1 MVNLPERAFPGAN
14 SPVHSKRDEDVPAH
28 AKAYRKAGLGAG
40 PEPLLFVRKDDG
52 FSHAEPPRLAHL
64 TGFGPQVALA
74 TCLFGFAWAASSY
87 FSGDQWSLFSSSKP
101 SVSENAASQERRERA
116 ELSRAVKKMAGEIRA
131 LEARADAL
139 RAGQSQAAQTRADLE
154 RLTARIDADKSET
167 RAAIAAAPAEAERAR
182 REQEAALPQMTG
194 RLDRLE
200 RKFAAQEAMPAAAAA
215 APEVKEKTAPAS
227 ADPARLESEN
237 SAGARKPHLITN
249 WVVRDVYGGVALLE
263 STRGTIE
270 VALGEVV
277 PGAGRVKAIE
287 RRGSGWIVIT
297 SRGLV
302 DSASD
307 VFMP

>member
-40 PEPLLFVRKDDG
+40 PEPLVFVRKDDG

-74 TCLFGFAWAASSY
+74 ACLFGFAWAASSY
-87 FSGDQWSLFSSSKP
+87 FSGDQWPFYS
-101 SVSENAASQERRERA
+101 AASESAAQQERKERA
-116 ELSRAVKKMAGEIRA
+116 ELARAVKKITGDMRG
-131 LEARADAL
+131 LEAGMDAL
-139 RAGQSQAAQTRADLE
+139 RAGQAQAAKTRADLE

>member
-40 PEPLLFVRKDDG
+40 PEPLLFVRKDGG
-52 FSHAEPPRLAHL
+52 FSHAEPPRLAPL

-74 TCLFGFAWAASSY
+74 ACLFGFAWAASSY
-87 FSGDQWSLFSSSKP
+87 FSGDQWPFFSASKP
-101 SVSENAASQERRERA
+101 AASESAAQQERKERA
-116 ELSRAVKKMAGEIRA
+116 ELARAVKKITGDMRR
-131 LEARADAL
+131 LEAGMDTL
-139 RAGQSQAAQTRADLE
+139 RAGQAQAAKTRAEVDG
-154 RLTARIDADKSET
+154 LTARLDTDKSET
-167 RAAIAAAPAEAERAR
+167 RAAIAAAATEAERVR
-182 REQEAALPQMTG
+182 REQEAALPQITA
-194 RLDRLE
+194 RLDRME
-200 RKFAAQEAMPAAAAA
+200 RKLAAQDAAPAAAPAA
-215 APEVKEKTAPAS
+215 AEVSQKAAPAA
-227 ADPARLESEN
+227 ADPANLPPEN
-237 SAGARKPHLITN
+237 HEASRKPHLITN

>member
-1 MVNLPERAFPGAN
+1 MVNLPDRAFPGAN
-14 SPVHSKRDEDVPAH
+14 SPVHRKRDEDVPAH
-28 AKAYRKAGLGAG
+28 TSAYRKPSLRPD
-40 PEPLLFVRKDDG
+40 PEPILFVRKGGG
-52 FSHAEPPRLAHL
+52 FSQAEPPRLEHL
-64 TGFGPQVALA
+64 AGYGPQAALA

-87 FSGDQWSLFSSSKP
+87 FSGDQWSLFSGSKP
-101 SVSENAASQERRERA
+101 FASESATLQERRERA

-131 LEARADAL
+131 LEASTDAL
-139 RAGQSQAAQTRADLE
+139 RAGQSQAAQIRTDFE
-154 RLTARIDADKSET
+154 GLTARIEAQKSET
-167 RAAIAAAPAEAERAR
+167 RAAIAAAAAEAERMR
-182 REQEAALPQMTG
+182 REQEAALPQITS
-194 RLDRLE
+194 RLERLE
-200 RKFAAQEAMPAAAAA
+200 RKLAAQDAAAA
-215 APEVKEKTAPAS
+215 APAAGETSQKTAPAG
-227 ADPARLESEN
+227 ADPAKLPVGPEAS
-237 SAGARKPHLITN
+237 RKPHLITN

-307 VFMP
+307 VFTP

>member
-1 MVNLPERAFPGAN
+1 MVNLPDRAFPGAN
-14 SPVHSKRDEDVPAH
+14 CPVRRKRDEDVPAH
-28 AKAYRKAGLGAG
+28 TSAYRKPGLRPD
-40 PEPLLFVRKDDG
+40 PEPILFVRKG
-52 FSHAEPPRLAHL
+52 GGSSQAEPPRLENL
-64 TGFGPQVALA
+64 TGYGPQVALA

-87 FSGDQWSLFSSSKP
+87 FSGDQWSLFSGSKP
-101 SVSENAASQERRERA
+101 AASESATLQERREGA

-131 LEARADAL
+131 LEASTDAL
-139 RAGQSQAAQTRADLE
+139 RAGQSQAARIRTDFE
-154 RLTARIDADKSET
+154 GLTARIEAQKSV
-167 RAAIAAAPAEAERAR
+167 AAAAAEAERMR
-182 REQEAALPQMTG
+182 REQEAALPQITS

-200 RKFAAQEAMPAAAAA
+200 RKLAAQDAAAA
-215 APEVKEKTAPAS
+215 APAVGETSQKTAPVGAVPAKLPVSPEAS
-227 ADPARLESEN
+227 
-237 SAGARKPHLITN
+237 RKPHLITN

-263 STRGTIE
+263 STHGTIE

-307 VFMP
+307 VFTP

>member
-74 TCLFGFAWAASSY
+74 ACLFGFAWAASSY
-87 FSGDQWSLFSSSKP
+87 FSGDQWPFYS
-101 SVSENAASQERRERA
+101 AASESAAQQERKERA
-116 ELSRAVKKMAGEIRA
+116 ELARAVKKITGDMRG
-131 LEARADAL
+131 LEAGMDAL
-139 RAGQSQAAQTRADLE
+139 RAGQAQAAKTRADLE

-167 RAAIAAAPAEAERAR
+167 RAAIAAAAAEAERAR

-215 APEVKEKTAPAS
+215 TPEVKEKTAPAS

>member
-40 PEPLLFVRKDDG
+40 PEPLVFVRKDDG

-74 TCLFGFAWAASSY
+74 ACLFGFAWAASSY
-87 FSGDQWSLFSSSKP
+87 FSGDQWPVYS
-101 SVSENAASQERRERA
+101 AASESAAQQERKERA
-116 ELSRAVKKMAGEIRA
+116 ELARAVKKITGDMRG
-131 LEARADAL
+131 LEAGMDAL
-139 RAGQSQAAQTRADLE
+139 RAGQAQAAKTRADLE

-167 RAAIAAAPAEAERAR
+167 RAAIAAAAAEAERAR

-215 APEVKEKTAPAS
+215 TPEVKEKTAPAS